1 MAFVWFAA
9 ILVFIMLEVSTVS
22 LVSTW
27 FAVGSLAALIVSL
40 FSGPLW
46 LQFVV
51 FLVVSVALLAALRPL
66 VRKYIKPKLVPTNVD
81 SVIGSEGYVTEDI
94 DNLSATGQV
103 KLRGMF
109 WTARSADSQ
118 PIPKG
123 TLIRVDRIEGVK
135 AIVSP
140 VKETVNA

>member
-46 LQFVV
+46 PGKAGRQ
-51 FLVVSVALLAALRPL
+51 LLERPKHQ
-66 VRKYIKPKLVPTNVD
+66 R
-81 SVIGSEGYVTEDI
+81 
-94 DNLSATGQV
+94 
-103 KLRGMF
+103 
-109 WTARSADSQ
+109 RSN
-118 PIPKG
+118 PRRHPG
-123 TLIRVDRIEGVK
+123 PG
-135 AIVSP
+135 
-140 VKETVNA
+140 